1 MLKYVLLPLI
11 IVASL
16 FAQNNSGASKVEVKI
31 EAGLFL
37 PKLGGAISNTIT
49 TADFNNDLGFSK
61 SSASFFALETKLNY
75 DYAPNF
81 YINYFNFKEH
91 ADASLSKSIVIAD
104 DTYASAANITSVVD
118 FNTVN
123 AIIYQNFLL
132 KGKTVDIYSRRFY
145 PGDIEFNIGLNVK
158 NLNYDYTVQDKDTIA
173 RSPSWI
179 KVYEFIPLP
188 YFGFRYYRYNFMIL
202 GDISALSFSRA
213 KSTSAQISVDYRVVA
228 GVYVSAGYV
237 YEQFDVVEDNDRVVF
252 RTSGT
257 KLSFKYKF

>member
-1 MLKYVLLPLI
+1 MLKHILLPFI
-11 IVASL
+11 IVVSL

-37 PKLGGAISNTIT
+37 PKLGGNISNTIS
-49 TADFNNDLGFSK
+49 TADFEKDLGFSK
-61 SSASFFALETKLNY
+61 SSASFFSLETKLNY

-91 ADASLSKSIVIAD
+91 SDASLNKKMVVANDS
-104 DTYASAANITSVVD
+104 YASGTNITSVVN

-132 KGKTVDIYSRRFY
+132 KGKTMDIYSRRFY
-145 PGDIEFNIGLNVK
+145 PGDIEFNVGMNVK
-158 NLNYDYTVQDKDTIA
+158 NLNFNYSVQDKGTNA
-173 RSPSWI
+173 RTPSWI

-213 KSTSAQISVDYRVVA
+213 KSTSAQIAVDYRVVD
-228 GVYVSAGYV
+228 GVYVSVGYV
-237 YEQFDVVEDNDRVVF
+237 YEKFDVVQRNDRVVF